1 MSDKITPGLAG
12 QVALITGASRGIGAA
27 TARHLARSG
36 ARLVLTARREA
47 ALDSLVGEIREA
59 GGEAI
64 AVAGDVRHAKALSDA
79 VAAASRQFGRL
90 DALVNNAGV
99 IEPIGRLA
107 DTDADQWRKAVEIN
121 LLGVYHGLHAA
132 LPVMQAQG
140 RGTIVNLSSGAAT
153 KTLEGWSAYCATKAA
168 VLSLTRNAH
177 AEYGEHGITVVG
189 LSPGTVAT
197 DMQTTI
203 RDSGINPVS
212 RLPADAH
219 IPADWPARA
228 IGFLCTPAGREFAGE
243 DFSIKTDRGRRLVGL
258 D

>member
-121 LLGVYHGLHAA
+121 LLGVTTG
-132 LPVMQAQG
+132 
-140 RGTIVNLSSGAAT
+140 
-153 KTLEGWSAYCATKAA
+153 C
-168 VLSLTRNAH
+168 TR
-177 AEYGEHGITVVG
+177 
-189 LSPGTVAT
+189 
-197 DMQTTI
+197 
-203 RDSGINPVS
+203 RC
-212 RLPADAH
+212 R
-219 IPADWPARA
+219 
-228 IGFLCTPAGREFAGE
+228 
-243 DFSIKTDRGRRLVGL
+243 
-258 D
+258 